1 MSGKTSQQGERE
13 PTETVRSTG
22 GMVTAPHHLA
32 AEAGREV
39 LREGGNAVE
48 AMIAMAACCAVVYPH
63 MNALGGGGFWIVKP
77 AGCAPV
83 GIDACG
89 AAARGGA
96 WPVKPLAADWKERLR
111 RKPDAWPRSGGA
123 VVRRRSTGAE
133 RTAAFAVAW
142 WGVRG
147 RNVPA
152 SRYRCPDKEEA
163 ACRLLSNPRVNTD
176 HVLESAQGT
185 HGRALPQ
192 GTRGSGGPGH
202 GDAALQRRSLRPG
215 VARRRVQR
223 HRRPHLRP
231 QDARSGSSRPPCATT
246 RTGAR
251 ASVGH
256 FDKAQEIARAC
267 PDTRVVTV
275 CDREGDGAV
284 VASGRDGRRPRGA
297 RPPAR
302 ARAVRRR
309 QRKGALGRRN
319 GRC

>member
-22 GMVTAPHHLA
+22 GMVTASHHLA

-63 MNALGGGGFWIVKP
+63 MNALGGDGFWIVKP

-89 AAARGGA
+89 AAARSGA

-142 WGVRG
+142 WGARG

-152 SRYRCPDKEEA
+152 SRYRCPDKAEA
-163 ACRLLSNPRVNTD
+163 AYRLLSNPRANMD
-176 HVLESAQGT
+176 HVLESHKERMVERCRRERVVLAVQDTAMLHCNGAAS
-185 HGRALPQ
+185 GLASL
-192 GTRGSGGPGH
+192 GGGSKGI
-202 GDAALQRRSLRPG
+202 AAHTCDRKTP
-215 VARRRVQR
+215 AR
-223 HRRPHLRP
+223 
-231 QDARSGSSRPPCATT
+231 GSSRPPCA

-297 RPPAR
+297 RPPAT
-302 ARAVRRR
+302 AHAVRRR
-309 QRKGALGRRN
+309 RRKGALGRRN

>member
-1 MSGKTSQQGERE
+1 
-13 PTETVRSTG
+13 
-22 GMVTAPHHLA
+22 
-32 AEAGREV
+32 
-39 LREGGNAVE
+39 
-48 AMIAMAACCAVVYPH
+48 MAACCAVVYPH

-96 WPVKPLAADWKERLR
+96 WPVKPLATDWKERLR

-142 WGVRG
+142 LRAWEERPGQPVPVPGQG
-147 RNVPA
+147 RSGLPA
-152 SRYRCPDKEEA
+152 AVEPESEHGPRSR
-163 ACRLLSNPRVNTD
+163 V
-176 HVLESAQGT
+176 AQGT

-202 GDAALQRRSLRPG
+202 GDAALQRRRLRPG
-215 VARRRVQR
+215 VARRRIQR
-223 HRRPHLRP
+223 HRRPPLRP

-256 FDKAQEIARAC
+256 SDKAQEIARAC

-284 VASGRDGRRPRGA
+284 VAGGRRLRGA
-297 RPPAR
+297 RPPATV
-302 ARAVRRR
+302 RAVQRRR
-309 QRKGALGRRN
+309 RKGALGRRN